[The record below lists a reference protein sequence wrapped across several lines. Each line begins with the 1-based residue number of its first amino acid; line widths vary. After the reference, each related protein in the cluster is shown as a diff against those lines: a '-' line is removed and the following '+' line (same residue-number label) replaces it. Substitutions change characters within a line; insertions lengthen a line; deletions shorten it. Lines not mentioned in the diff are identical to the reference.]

1 MPLMWKSPIK
11 IRMKL
16 KAKSRMKVPFNK
28 WYYTI
33 ICTPKRV
40 QPNCDLDWYHFFVGC
55 IVFGW
60 HFHLPFCSQVI
71 NKAQKKMIFNI
82 FFLRKRKKEK
92 EHQAVRREEDLN
104 PVYGFYYF
112 ANGQQIDDNN
122 AEATDENQYYES
134 WKLIFNTFEHHA
146 RVKPLKLYDL
156 TKTMTNYFS
165 VSSQYR
171 KPIEASSV
179 CIAGWTSSCIKNL
192 QCPSKFSFFLI
203 FPNHASYYY
212 PRSTKS

>member
-1 MPLMWKSPIK
+1 MILYHYIYSQKSPAKLWPWLPPLLCWLYCLWLAFSPSFLFAGDKQSSEK
-11 IRMKL
+11 I
-16 KAKSRMKVPFNK
+16 
-28 WYYTI
+28 
-33 ICTPKRV
+33 
-40 QPNCDLDWYHFFVGC
+40 
-55 IVFGW
+55 
-60 HFHLPFCSQVI
+60 
-71 NKAQKKMIFNI
+71 IFNI

-92 EHQAVRREEDLN
+92 EHQAVMREEDLN

-112 ANGQQIDDNN
+112 ANGQQIDENN

-192 QCPSKFSFFLI
+192 QCPSKFSFSFI
-203 FPNHASYYY
+203 FQIMPVIITQHQPKLNWRAIA
-212 PRSTKS
+212 

>member
-1 MPLMWKSPIK
+1 MYSQKSPAKLWPWLPPLLCWLYCLWLAFSPSFLFAGDKQSSGK
-11 IRMKL
+11 I
-16 KAKSRMKVPFNK
+16 
-28 WYYTI
+28 
-33 ICTPKRV
+33 
-40 QPNCDLDWYHFFVGC
+40 
-55 IVFGW
+55 
-60 HFHLPFCSQVI
+60 
-71 NKAQKKMIFNI
+71 IFNI

-92 EHQAVRREEDLN
+92 EHQAVMREEDLN

-112 ANGQQIDDNN
+112 ANGQQIDENN

-192 QCPSKFSFFLI
+192 QCPSKFSFSFI
-203 FPNHASYYY
+203 FQIMPVIITQHQPKLNWRAIA
-212 PRSTKS
+212 